1 MQQQK
6 FESNSGLAQSDQSAP
21 RDTEPHEQKQPQS
34 RLTVKQRFQTVMLLL
49 KVLTRVVKQD
59 TEAHQIEDA
68 MTKSFG
74 QLNIPEEFIQKFK
87 DGLEK
92 QRQNELYSYLEDTY
106 IMGGI
111 LIFCG
116 ILFPMLISLGT
127 PDLPVRFAWIAFAL
141 TFTCVVG
148 FFLIRFL
155 KEKNSISSRWRIHSM
170 LSLLAGLGVLTA
182 TTSLFF
188 HVWNVVGWT
197 FLLCALVLFFVYC
210 RYRWNIYYRPFLGI
224 FRDILKRLND
234 LPQKG

>member
-1 MQQQK
+1 MQQQE
-6 FESNSGLAQSDQSAP
+6 FESNSEPAQSDQSAS
-21 RDTEPHEQKQPQS
+21 RDTEPHEQKQQQN
-34 RLTVKQRFQTVMLLL
+34 RLTVKQRFQTAMLLL
-49 KVLTRVVKQD
+49 KVLTRAAKQD
-59 TEAHQIEDA
+59 TEARQIEDVI
-68 MTKSFG
+68 TKSFE

-92 QRQNELYSYLEDTY
+92 QRQNDPYGYLEDTY

-116 ILFPMLISLGT
+116 ILFQVLISLST
-127 PDLPVRFAWIAFAL
+127 PDLPVQFAWIAFAL
-141 TFTCVVG
+141 TFPCVVG

-170 LSLLAGLGVLTA
+170 LPLLAGLGVLTT

-188 HVWNVVGWT
+188 HVWNVVGWA
-197 FLLCALVLFFVYC
+197 FLLCVLVLFFVYC

-224 FRDILKRLND
+224 IRDILKRLND